1 MVVKLEAKDCS
12 PLKRVKKNVEQPLER
27 DDEQVLKQ
35 FSAYSP
41 KEKSNLK
48 DRDDQ
53 IVSLR
58 TTRSIENPKEWETK
72 WWAGRYIGYAIIK
85 NKNTN
90 TNTIEISIKPR
101 FGKDFLLTI
110 IEDVYCI
117 SFDNDASI
125 NNGDSDEWFS
135 ELLNVIRYKFW
146 VSKCVA
152 ANRYGLPRTNVNREH
167 YGVILKGRIDI
178 HRTLLPWMLKKEVVT
193 KTSEKVLDDSIC
205 KIVYEAYRI
214 LSKGIQQNKPTKK
227 KKNKDKLSYFSA
239 SDTPQTVQDVI
250 KTLESNYKG
259 TLVDVSESDYNRIRY
274 KSIYVM
280 WKPLVDFSWSIIKGK
295 KIGMKES
302 DTQHECV
309 FVDVAEIWE
318 AFLRK
323 KLSEGMSDDGWRVWT
338 VDECKKEIYKDSFFK
353 RHIIPDIVL
362 HRISKKDGKDEFIV
376 FDAKY
381 KRMSVKEGAENG
393 VGNKYDV
400 DRSDF
405 FQIHTYIHYFQ
416 HVYPDSRVLLGG
428 LLYPLDE
435 KFNDFQVNNL
445 FGYADGKFDTKF
457 IIDGIVCTNLKTDDN
472 QKTKDE
478 MQARVQEMIT
488 RIKNYL

>member
-1 MVVKLEAKDCS
+1 MAKIQTTDCS
-12 PLKRVKKNVEQPLER
+12 PFEKNTEKVDAGITSAEEQALKTL
-27 DDEQVLKQ
+27 
-35 FSAYSP
+35 STYSP
-41 KEKSNLK
+41 KSNQ
-48 DRDDQ
+48 DFNNWDDQ
-53 IVSLR
+53 IVYQR
-58 TTRSIENPKEWETK
+58 PTRSEKSNDEWQTR
-72 WWAGRYIGYAIIK
+72 WWAGRYIGYAII
-85 NKNTN
+85 NKTK
-90 TNTIEISIKPR
+90 ISILPR
-101 FGKDFLLTI
+101 FGNYFLLTI
-110 IEDVYCI
+110 IEDVYNI
-117 SFDNDASI
+117 QFAKSNLDI
-125 NNGDSDEWFS
+125 NKGDSEEWFS
-135 ELLNVIRYKFW
+135 ELLNVIRYKLW
-146 VSKCVA
+146 VSKCGA
-152 ANRYGLPRTNVNREH
+152 ANRYGLPRTNVNRQH
-167 YGVILKGRIDI
+167 QGVILKGRIDI
-178 HRTLLPWMLKKEVVT
+178 HRTLLPWMLRKEVVT

-214 LSKGIQQNKPTKK
+214 LQKSVKQNKKVKK
-227 KKNKDKLSYFSA
+227 
-239 SDTPQTVQDVI
+239 TPDAQTVQDVI
-250 KTLESNYKG
+250 RTLESNYKG
-259 TLVDVSESDYNRIRY
+259 TLLDVSESVYNRIRY

-302 DTQHECV
+302 DTQHDCV

-318 AFLRK
+318 ALLRK
-323 KLSEGMSDDGWRVWT
+323 KLSEGMSDNGWRVWS
-338 VDECKKEIYKDSFFK
+338 VDECKKDVYKDSFFK

-362 HRISKKDGKDEFIV
+362 QREKGGKKEFIV

-393 VGNKYDV
+393 EGNKYDV

-457 IIDGIVCTNLKTDDN
+457 IIDGIVCSDLNTDDN
-472 QKTKDE
+472 QKTKSDTDKQQE
-478 MQARVQEMIT
+478 VKDKLQERVQDMIS
-488 RIKNYL
+488 RIKKYLKYKMPLME

>member
-1 MVVKLEAKDCS
+1 MTHLQTTDCS
-12 PLKRVKKNVEQPLER
+12 PFVKNTEKADAGIKPAEEQALKTLSR
-27 DDEQVLKQ
+27 
-35 FSAYSP
+35 YSP
-41 KEKSNLK
+41 KSHPDFNNWEDQIVYQRPTRSEKSN
-48 DRDDQ
+48 DEWQ
-53 IVSLR
+53 
-58 TTRSIENPKEWETK
+58 TR

-85 NKNTN
+85 NKNANTNTN

-110 IEDVYCI
+110 IEEVYCI

-125 NNGDSDEWFS
+125 NKGDSDSWFS
-135 ELLNVIRYKFW
+135 ELLNVIRYKIW
-146 VSKCVA
+146 VSKCVV

-167 YGVILKGRIDI
+167 HGVILKGRIDI

-214 LSKGIQQNKPTKK
+214 LQKGVKQNKKVKK
-227 KKNKDKLSYFSA
+227 TTDA
-239 SDTPQTVQDVI
+239 QTVQDVI

-323 KLSEGMSDDGWRVWT
+323 KLSEGMSNESWRVWS

-362 HRISKKDGKDEFIV
+362 HRISKIDGKDEFLV

-381 KRMSVKEGAENG
+381 KRMVGEKE
-393 VGNKYDV
+393 DV

-405 FQIHTYIHYFQ
+405 FQIHTYMHYFQ
-416 HVYPDSRVLLGG
+416 HVYPNSRVLLGG

-457 IIDGIVCTNLKTDDN
+457 IIDGIVCSDLNTDDN
-472 QKTKDE
+472 QKTKSDTDKQQE
-478 MQARVQEMIT
+478 VKDKLQERVQDMIS
-488 RIKNYL
+488 RIKNISNIRYL

>member
-1 MVVKLEAKDCS
+1 MANLKTKDCNPFEKNTEKVDAGFTS
-12 PLKRVKKNVEQPLER
+12 AEEKALKTL
-27 DDEQVLKQ
+27 
-35 FSAYSP
+35 STYSP
-41 KEKSNLK
+41 KSNQ
-48 DRDDQ
+48 DFNNWDDQ
-53 IVSLR
+53 IVYQR
-58 TTRSIENPKEWETK
+58 PTRSEKSNDEWQTR
-72 WWAGRYIGYAIIK
+72 WWAGRYIGYAII
-85 NKNTN
+85 NKTK
-90 TNTIEISIKPR
+90 ISILPR
-101 FGKDFLLTI
+101 FGNYFLLTI
-110 IEDVYCI
+110 IEDVYNI
-117 SFDNDASI
+117 QFTKSNLDI
-125 NNGDSDEWFS
+125 NKEDSEEWFS
-135 ELLNVIRYKFW
+135 ELLNLIRYKIW
-146 VSKCVA
+146 VSKCGA
-152 ANRYGLPRTNVNREH
+152 ANRYGLPRTNVNRQH
-167 YGVILKGRIDI
+167 HGVILKGRIDI

-214 LSKGIQQNKPTKK
+214 LQKSVKQNKKVKK
-227 KKNKDKLSYFSA
+227 
-239 SDTPQTVQDVI
+239 TPDAQTVQDVI
-250 KTLESNYKG
+250 RTLESNYKG
-259 TLVDVSESDYNRIRY
+259 TLVDVSESVYNRIRY

-416 HVYPDSRVLLGG
+416 HVYPSSRVLLGG
-428 LLYPLDE
+428 LLYPLEE
-435 KFNDFQVNNL
+435 KFNDFNESKL
-445 FGYADGKFDTKF
+445 FGYADGLFDTKF
-457 IIDGIVCTNLKTDDN
+457 IIDGIACSDLNTDDN
-472 QKTKDE
+472 QKTKSDIDKQQE
-478 MQARVQEMIT
+478 VKDKLQARVDAMIS
-488 RIKNYL
+488 RIKKCL

>member
-1 MVVKLEAKDCS
+1 MTHLQTTDCS
-12 PLKRVKKNVEQPLER
+12 PFVKNTEKADAGIKPAEEQALKTLSR
-27 DDEQVLKQ
+27 
-35 FSAYSP
+35 YSP
-41 KEKSNLK
+41 KSHPDFNNWEDQIVYQRPTRSEKSN
-48 DRDDQ
+48 DEWQ
-53 IVSLR
+53 
-58 TTRSIENPKEWETK
+58 TR

-85 NKNTN
+85 NKNANTNTN

-110 IEDVYCI
+110 IEEVYCI

-125 NNGDSDEWFS
+125 NKGDSDSWFS
-135 ELLNVIRYKFW
+135 ELLNVIRYKIW
-146 VSKCVA
+146 VSKCVV

-167 YGVILKGRIDI
+167 HGVILKGRIDI

-214 LSKGIQQNKPTKK
+214 LQKGVKQNKKVKK
-227 KKNKDKLSYFSA
+227 TTDA
-239 SDTPQTVQDVI
+239 QTVQDVI

-323 KLSEGMSDDGWRVWT
+323 KLSEGMSNESWRVWS

-362 HRISKKDGKDEFIV
+362 HRISRQDGKDEFLV

-381 KRMSVKEGAENG
+381 KRMSVKKGAENG
-393 VGNKYDV
+393 EGNKYDV

-416 HVYPDSRVLLGG
+416 HVYSDSRVLLGG

-435 KFNDFQVNNL
+435 KFEDFKVNNL
-445 FGYADGKFDTKF
+445 FGENGSFNTKF
-457 IIDGIVCTNLKTDDN
+457 IVDGIVCTNLKTDDN
-472 QKTKDE
+472 QNVKNT
-478 MQARVQEMIT
+478 MQNRVYDMIT

>member
-1 MVVKLEAKDCS
+1 MAHLLTTDCS
-12 PLKRVKKNVEQPLER
+12 PFEKNTEKADAGIKQLEEHALKTL
-27 DDEQVLKQ
+27 
-35 FSAYSP
+35 STYSP
-41 KEKSNLK
+41 KSNP
-48 DRDDQ
+48 DFNNWDDQ
-53 IVSLR
+53 IVYQRPTKSEKS
-58 TTRSIENPKEWETK
+58 TDEWQTR
-72 WWAGRYIGYAIIK
+72 WWAGRYIGYAII
-85 NKNTN
+85 NKTK
-90 TNTIEISIKPR
+90 ISILPR
-101 FGKDFLLTI
+101 FGNYFLLTI
-110 IEDVYCI
+110 IEDVYNI
-117 SFDNDASI
+117 QFAKSNLDI
-125 NNGDSDEWFS
+125 NKGDSDSWFS
-135 ELLNVIRYKFW
+135 ELLNVIRYKIW
-146 VSKCVA
+146 VSKCVV

-167 YGVILKGRIDI
+167 HGVILKGRIDI

-205 KIVYEAYRI
+205 KIVYEAFRI
-214 LSKGIQQNKPTKK
+214 LQKSVKQNKKVKK
-227 KKNKDKLSYFSA
+227 
-239 SDTPQTVQDVI
+239 TPDAQTVQDVI
-250 KTLESNYKG
+250 RALESNYKG
-259 TLVDVSESDYNRIRY
+259 TLLDVSESVYNRIRY

-416 HVYPDSRVLLGG
+416 HVYPNSRVLLGG

-435 KFNDFQVNNL
+435 KFNDFNESKL
-445 FGYADGKFDTKF
+445 FGYADGLFDTKF
-457 IIDGIVCTNLKTDDN
+457 IIDGIVCSDLNTDDN
-472 QKTKDE
+472 QKTKSDTDKQQE
-478 MQARVQEMIT
+478 VKDKLQERVQDMIS
-488 RIKNYL
+488 RIKKYLKYKVSMT